1 MLQMIRLKKNL
12 KYRYRLIVIFIMIIT
27 WEQNMSKTVLIVD
40 DASLIRSVANS
51 AAKAAGYNTL
61 LAANGQEGFDML
73 EANAVDMVF
82 SDVNMPV
89 MGGLEMVEKIRTF
102 EKYKFLPIVMLTTE
116 SNPVL
121 KEKGKALGVK
131 AWLLKP
137 FNKEKF
143 LLVLK
148 KLLG

>member
-1 MLQMIRLKKNL
+1 MITRL
-12 KYRYRLIVIFIMIIT
+12 
-27 WEQNMSKTVLIVD
+27 EQNMSKTVLIVD
-40 DASLIRSVANS
+40 DASLIRSVANK
-51 AAKAAGYNTL
+51 AAKAAGYNTF

-73 EANAVDMVF
+73 EANHIDMIF

-89 MGGLEMVEKIRTF
+89 MGGLEMVEKIRSYD
-102 EKYKFLPIVMLTTE
+102 KYKFLPIVMLTTE
-116 SNPVL
+116 SNQVL

-137 FNKEKF
+137 FNKDKF

>member
-1 MLQMIRLKKNL
+1 
-12 KYRYRLIVIFIMIIT
+12 
-27 WEQNMSKTVLIVD
+27 MSKTVLIVD

-51 AAKAAGYNTL
+51 AAKAAGYNTI
-61 LAANGQEGFDML
+61 LATNGQEGFDML
-73 EANAVDMVF
+73 EANNVDMVF

-89 MGGLEMVEKIRTF
+89 MGGLEMVEKIRSL

-137 FNKEKF
+137 FNKDKF

>member
-1 MLQMIRLKKNL
+1 LRKIL
-12 KYRYRLIVIFIMIIT
+12 
-27 WEQNMSKTVLIVD
+27 EQNMSKTVLIVD

-51 AAKAAGYNTL
+51 AAKAAGYNTI
-61 LAANGQEGFDML
+61 LATNGQEGFDML
-73 EANAVDMVF
+73 EANNVDMVF

-89 MGGLEMVEKIRTF
+89 MGGLEMVEKIRSL

-137 FNKEKF
+137 FNKDKF